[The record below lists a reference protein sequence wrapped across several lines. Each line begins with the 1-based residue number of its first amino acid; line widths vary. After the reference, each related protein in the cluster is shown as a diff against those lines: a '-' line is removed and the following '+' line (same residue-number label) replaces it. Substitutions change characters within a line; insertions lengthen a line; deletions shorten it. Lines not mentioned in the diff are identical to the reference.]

1 MKKLS
6 PICTIRTP
14 GGLNEIAALPMVAR
28 NDPDIIALPLYGAG
42 KGEKNWI
49 TRSSRV
55 MTERR
60 DNEDRLVG

>member
-42 KGEKNWI
+42 KGGMNWI

-55 MTERR
+55 MTELYDTSFR
-60 DNEDRLVG
+60 DN